1 MFISNVIDIDDSNL
15 TASNVPLDD
24 APTWTAG
31 TYQVGDEVIY
41 QNNVFKAATQTSDRP
56 DVGIGKDPQA
66 WVRMGFA
73 NKYRMF
79 NEGIDSQTENVD
91 LIDVTFTSDTPCTV
105 LALLGVD
112 AYEITVSVPS
122 ESYEETFSMVDAGVD
137 NWWDYLFAPYE
148 TKRSLII
155 DLVHFAGESIRVQ
168 VKSFSQAVGEP
179 STGEVVKVGR
189 VATGLLEDVAR
200 TSYTSRVGRESF
212 STRQRNP
219 FGFWEIK
226 KRRNVK
232 TVGYVFNFDTA
243 QLDYVESVF
252 EKYVDVP
259 ALYIGNSAYE
269 HLTCFGICESY
280 SLTHATWGSSDG
292 SAEVVEF

>member
-1 MFISNVIDIDDSNL
+1 MFIANVIDIDDSNL
-15 TASNVPLDD
+15 TSSNVPLDD
-24 APTWTAG
+24 APAWEAG
-31 TYQVGDEVIY
+31 TYQVGDEVVY
-41 QNNVFKAATQTSDRP
+41 QNNVFKAATETSDRP
-56 DVGIGKDPQA
+56 DKGLAKDPPA

-79 NEGIDSQTENVD
+79 NEGIDSQTENVN
-91 LIDVTFTSDTPCTV
+91 LIDITFTSDTPCTV

-112 AYEITVSVPS
+112 AYEITISVSTNA
-122 ESYEETFSMVDAGVD
+122 YEETFSMVDAGVD

-148 TKRSLII
+148 SKRSLVI
-155 DLVHFAGESIRVQ
+155 DLVHFAGEEIRIQ
-168 VKSFSQAVGEP
+168 VKSASQSLGQP
-179 STGEVVKVGR
+179 SDGALVKVGR

-200 TSYTSRVGRESF
+200 TSYSSRVGRESF
-212 STRQRNP
+212 SSRQRNP

-232 TVGYVFNFDTA
+232 TVGYVFNFDTDR
-243 QLDYVESVF
+243 LDYVESVF

-259 ALYIGNSAYE
+259 ALYIGNPAYE

-280 SLTHATWGSSDG
+280 GLTHSTWGSSDG
-292 SAEVVEF
+292 TADVVEF

>member
-1 MFISNVIDIDDSNL
+1 MFISNVIDINDSNL

-24 APTWTAG
+24 APAWSAG

-41 QNNVFKAATQTSDRP
+41 QNNVFRAATETSDRP
-56 DVGIGKDPQA
+56 DVGVGKDPQT
-66 WVRMGFA
+66 WVRLGFA

-79 NEGIDSQTENVD
+79 NEGADSQTENVD

-105 LALLGVD
+105 LALLNVS
-112 AYEITVSVPS
+112 AYEVTVSVPS
-122 ESYEETFSMVDAGVD
+122 ESYEETFSMVYVGVD

-148 TKRSLII
+148 TKRSLVI

-168 VKSFSQAVGEP
+168 VKSFAQSVGEP
-179 STGEVVKVGR
+179 SQGAGVKVGR
-189 VATGLLEDVAR
+189 IATGLLEDVAR
-200 TSYTSRVGRESF
+200 TSYNSKVGRESF

-232 TVGYVFNFDTA
+232 TVGYVFNYDTDR
-243 QLDYVESVF
+243 LDYVESVF

-259 ALYIGNSAYE
+259 ALYIGNPAYE

-292 SAEVVEF
+292 TADVVEF